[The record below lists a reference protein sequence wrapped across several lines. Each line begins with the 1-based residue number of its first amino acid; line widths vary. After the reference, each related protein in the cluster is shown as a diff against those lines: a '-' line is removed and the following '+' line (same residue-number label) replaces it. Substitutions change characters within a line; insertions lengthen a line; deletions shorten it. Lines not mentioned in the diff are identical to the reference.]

1 MENQPIEVYDEYLK
15 TKDQIILTYHEHGI
29 PGLRMIGIHTTSH
42 AKSPLPMHY
51 HKNCFEFTYLVQ
63 GNIQFHS
70 GGQDFPLSGGDLFL
84 TLPNEV
90 HGTGNAPMSLH
101 QMYWFQLEADHPET
115 LLYTSPAVG
124 RWMVEQ
130 LNRLTVHVI
139 KMSGNTAE
147 VFREIFDNI
156 NSGTEIGR
164 IQAGHML
171 ASLLCQILKD
181 SQLPK
186 IQVTP
191 DIGRAADY
199 IQEHIREKLPLEELA
214 AVSLLSPSRFKQKF
228 KDQIG
233 ISPRNYV
240 NFHKIEEAKKM
251 LLSGAS
257 ATEVAMDLSF
267 SGSDYF
273 SVVFRRYTSFSPT
286 EYVREKQQEP
296 KEPQP
301 FRILDSL
308 SK

>member
-1 MENQPIEVYDEYLK
+1 
-15 TKDQIILTYHEHGI
+15 
-29 PGLRMIGIHTTSH
+29 
-42 AKSPLPMHY
+42 
-51 HKNCFEFTYLVQ
+51 
-63 GNIQFHS
+63 
-70 GGQDFPLSGGDLFL
+70 
-84 TLPNEV
+84 
-90 HGTGNAPMSLH
+90 
-101 QMYWFQLEADHPET
+101 
-115 LLYTSPAVG
+115 
-124 RWMVEQ
+124 
-130 LNRLTVHVI
+130 
-139 KMSGNTAE
+139 
-147 VFREIFDNI
+147 
-156 NSGTEIGR
+156 
-164 IQAGHML
+164 ML

-251 LLSGAS
+251 LLAGAS
-257 ATEVAMDLSF
+257 ATEVAMDLGF

-296 KEPQP
+296 EEPQP
-301 FRILDSL
+301 FRIPDPLF
-308 SK
+308 K